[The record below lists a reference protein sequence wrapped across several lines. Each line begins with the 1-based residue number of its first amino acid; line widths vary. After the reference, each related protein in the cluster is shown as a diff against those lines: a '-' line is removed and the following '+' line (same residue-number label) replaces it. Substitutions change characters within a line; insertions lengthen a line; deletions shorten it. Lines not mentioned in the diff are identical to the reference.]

1 MYCEK
6 KSNYLIRWRY
16 LCSSSLLYG
25 LCSSYVPTSAS
36 ISNGLPELA
45 RHMLCSHEPIATPI
59 FLFIFEVGV
68 TISPLK
74 PRNYRVEWNWFIL
87 YVIVCSVRLSRLCG
101 QWPSSGLGYRL
112 DVITLYDSELYAP
125 SRVCS
130 TGRGKLKKKGRNK
143 RKILRI
149 CLDSKSVNTCLDSR
163 TDTKIIWASAL

>member
-74 PRNYRVEWNWFIL
+74 PRNYRVEWNWSIL
-87 YVIVCSVRLSRLCG
+87 YVIVCFAVSDLLRVSG
-101 QWPSSGLGYRL
+101 TDWTSS
-112 DVITLYDSELYAP
+112 LYDSELYAP

-130 TGRGKLKKKGRNK
+130 TGRGKLKKKKEGIKEKSYAYVSIPRVSTPVLTRGRIPK
-143 RKILRI
+143 
-149 CLDSKSVNTCLDSR
+149 
-163 TDTKIIWASAL
+163 

>member
-74 PRNYRVEWNWFIL
+74 PRNYRVEWNWSIL
-87 YVIVCSVRLSRLCG
+87 YVIVCFAVSDLLRVSG
-101 QWPSSGLGYRL
+101 TDWTSSHCTIANFTHPAACAAQ
-112 DVITLYDSELYAP
+112 DEAN
-125 SRVCS
+125 
-130 TGRGKLKKKGRNK
+130 KKKKEGIKEKSFAYVSIPRVSTPVLTRGRIPK
-143 RKILRI
+143 
-149 CLDSKSVNTCLDSR
+149 
-163 TDTKIIWASAL
+163 